1 MTTALPAFRYHPF
14 PLQTGAVM
22 PSTEACVCCGQSRGF
37 VYTASVY
44 GSSELRGKLC
54 PWCIADGSAA
64 RRFDLFF
71 SDDHPLLKS
80 GVPKKIVD
88 EVTRRTP
95 GYISWQQEE
104 WLSHCGD
111 ACEFHGD
118 ATPTDLSAAT
128 PDSKRAVLD
137 AYRLT
142 EDQWSEITSGYE
154 PGGDP
159 AIYKFVCRHCAQVR
173 FGWDCS

>member
-1 MTTALPAFRYHPF
+1 MTTALPVFVYHPF
-14 PLQTGAVM
+14 PLQTGAVK
-22 PSTEACVCCGQSRGF
+22 PSTDACACCGQPRGF

-64 RRFDLFF
+64 SKFELYF

-80 GVPKKIVD
+80 GVPKEIVD

-104 WLSHCGD
+104 CMSQ
-111 ACEFHGD
+111 E
-118 ATPTDLSAAT
+118 ATRRFTSSYAGTVDKFGSAGTA
-128 PDSKRAVLD
+128 R
-137 AYRLT
+137 
-142 EDQWSEITSGYE
+142 SE
-154 PGGDP
+154 
-159 AIYKFVCRHCAQVR
+159 A
-173 FGWDCS
+173 